1 MTDGV
6 ATGLHEPRWGG
17 RGAADAHCLRAVEP
31 AEVDAGGVVD
41 EIRAGIDFAA
51 GLVEHPAV
59 GALQPADEEDDV
71 VTGGKRAD
79 VRETVGHLAAD
90 GVERAERGGRDDV
103 CRDVVD
109 DAAEAFERL
118 RGLGEEA
125 DVAVEVEAFDVL
137 GAFDDDG
144 ASGRLTDEADDLS
157 VSRLAIDDKLRVRF
171 LVGHALDAALEL
183 QDDGAGGVDD
193 VDAVCACRSVGLRWL
208 TMGAEQHFGVVQAAE
223 CCVVY
228 RF

>member
-1 MTDGV
+1 MTLSLRIV
-6 ATGLHEPRWGG
+6 ALLRNTFDTLFYFAAMAVKENFRNYVG
-17 RGAADAHCLRAVEP
+17 RA
-31 AEVDAGGVVD
+31 GVVGRPSQ
-41 EIRAGIDFAA
+41 ELVLLANGPSLGEELPRLLAGERAGCDFLAVNYFA
-51 GLVEHPAV
+51 EH
-59 GALQPADEEDDV
+59 
-71 VTGGKRAD
+71 
-79 VRETVGHLAAD
+79 
-90 GVERAERGGRDDV
+90 
-103 CRDVVD
+103 
-109 DAAEAFERL
+109 EAFERL

-144 ASGRLTDEADDLS
+144 ASCGLTDEADDLS

-223 CCVVY
+223 CCVAY